1 MWRTTDR
8 TMKALGAFLLL
19 ATPAAAFLGRGSVVN
34 RIVLPSASRVAFPS
48 AARCVPRPVVVQQAP
63 QNTADTAGVK
73 RSRVRRFT
81 VGAAAALLPMLV
93 VVPRAFA
100 VLHIPD
106 PLPGLALVEADL
118 GQKKLQLFIFMLKWV
133 PFTKQVYVF
142 SLSYPHLFFRMWFT
156 AFLVALQFR
165 KFWLWEN
172 IFDFRY
178 GQQLIAKDDAL
189 EQRRRELEQEN
200 VIGPPPE
207 PTDDEDD

>member
-1 MWRTTDR
+1 
-8 TMKALGAFLLL
+8 MKALGAFLLL

-81 VGAAAALLPMLV
+81 IGAAAALLPMLA

-100 VLHIPD
+100 VGHTQVPD
-106 PLPGLALVEADL
+106 PLPGLALVGAEL
-118 GQKKLQLFIFMLKWV
+118 VQMKLQLFIFMLKWV

-142 SLSYPHLFFRMWFT
+142 SLSYPHLCFRTWFT
-156 AFLVALQFR
+156 AFLVWRQFR
-165 KFWLWEN
+165 KCWLWEN

-189 EQRRRELEQEN
+189 EQRRRALEQEN
-200 VIGPPPE
+200 VIKPPPE